1 MDLVGAIIGV
11 IGAVA
16 SIIGAIISHKQS
28 KEAVKAKEASVA
40 AKEATEAARDKIFQ
54 NIQYE
59 DFAQFQKECE
69 KFGIFLHKASKN
81 SSLQGKSTDYVEDEL
96 EKFVTSFNVE
106 ITKTKG
112 ADRDCLMECYNTLTA
127 KRGTVAAGNRNNIL
141 GILDDV
147 RSLTRKVADLQMKN
161 KMSV

>member
-1 MDLVGAIIGV
+1 MDWVGIVSIIGG
-11 IGAVA
+11 IA
-16 SIIGAIISHKQS
+16 SIIGAAISIWQS
-28 KEAVKAKEASVA
+28 FQAKKAKDASVA
-40 AKEATEAARDKIFQ
+40 AQEATEVARDKILQ

-59 DFAQFQKECE
+59 NFVSFQKECE

-81 SSLQGKSTDYVEDEL
+81 SSLQGKSANYVEDEL

-127 KRGTVAAGNRNNIL
+127 KRGTVAAGNRENIL
-141 GILDDV
+141 ALLDDV
-147 RSLTRKVADLQMKN
+147 RTLTRKVADLQMKN
-161 KMSV
+161 KLSV